1 MSTDKQ
7 RKYDLMYMDIARRMS
22 EMSFARRKK
31 VGCVCV
37 KDDRIISHGWNG
49 TPTGF
54 DNNCELEIWQD
65 DAGYEWQNLLLDWKQ
80 IDVDTWQMPR
90 GLLVRRKL
98 KTKVECLHAES
109 NTLLKLAKHGDS
121 GKDSTLYTLLA
132 PCIECAK
139 LIIQA
144 GIKRV
149 VYSEIYPVD
158 QFSRQGGL
166 DLLAKANIWVEQLD
180 MATSGCHDND
190 NHDRE
195 LEATESI
202 APDDSFGH

>member
-1 MSTDKQ
+1 MTTSKQ
-7 RKYDLMYMDIARRMS
+7 NKYDHMYMDVAKRMS

-49 TPTGF
+49 TPAGF
-54 DNNCELEIWQD
+54 DNNCEYEIFQD
-65 DAGYEWQNLLLDWKQ
+65 DAGYDWPEASAHWKQ
-80 IDVDTWQMPR
+80 LDANTWQMPR
-90 GLLVRRKL
+90 GLIVHRVL
-98 KTKVECLHAES
+98 KTKTECLHAES

-121 GKDSTLYTLLA
+121 GKDATLYTLLA

-158 QFSRQGGL
+158 QYSRQGGL
-166 DLLAKANIWVEQLD
+166 DLLSRANILVERLD
-180 MATSGCHDND
+180 TTLDGCQDS
-190 NHDRE
+190 HDRE
-195 LEATESI
+195 LEGTE
-202 APDDSFGH
+202 AVVPDEKSLV